1 MPIQAFHLVEG
12 VVTPYSL
19 THEQEAETYPWGD
32 IGGTV
37 SPQQVQ
43 AISIFLPN
51 LPKDMQP
58 YALC

>member
-1 MPIQAFHLVEG
+1 MPIQAFHLVDG

-19 THEQEAETYPWGD
+19 TVEQEAETYPWDD

-37 SPQQVQ
+37 SPQQVRE
-43 AISIFLPN
+43 ISILLPN
-51 LPKDMQP
+51 FPRDVQP